1 MKSVEELWP
10 PQEREEVPLEPRD
23 ENEDRFGDRVD
34 RPTEAIEMTKDER
47 DALENEIQW
56 DDEDLQAMQAETR
69 ETLRDFVKAIG
80 LCESKNVA
88 ESVYGMTKI
97 IEMLLGPEG
106 EADLVNFIKKKNG
119 GKCSQQN
126 MSDAILEIFSKIKE
140 DKEGKNS
147 ETSPE

>member
-1 MKSVEELWP
+1 
-10 PQEREEVPLEPRD
+10 
-23 ENEDRFGDRVD
+23 
-34 RPTEAIEMTKDER
+34 
-47 DALENEIQW
+47 
-56 DDEDLQAMQAETR
+56 
-69 ETLRDFVKAIG
+69 
-80 LCESKNVA
+80 
-88 ESVYGMTKI
+88 MTKI

-126 MSDAILEIFSKIKE
+126 MSDAILEIFGKIKE

>member
-1 MKSVEELWP
+1 MITGKLSSGYKFSV
-10 PQEREEVPLEPRD
+10 D
-23 ENEDRFGDRVD
+23 ETV
-34 RPTEAIEMTKDER
+34 TDE
-47 DALENEIQW
+47 W
-56 DDEDLQAMQAETR
+56 
-69 ETLRDFVKAIG
+69 DFVKAIG

-119 GKCSQQN
+119 GKCSQQH